1 MNTYPVG
8 CGERSEPQRRGIP
21 VAKHSAGGEPQRRA
35 LPIAKQPA
43 GGEPQRRGIPNT
55 KHFAGGEAQ
64 RSGFPA
70 TTSRESVA
78 VWARTTVPRPR
89 AFRSAATTMLRFA
102 LLTATFLLVTG
113 CTETRFESPLGD
125 NIESCDV
132 HWKGLW
138 LAPDSQTRER
148 GEGAF
153 LVDDECRFQMLDQT
167 EPGTPFKRI
176 HVPLNF
182 VHDGGNDYLVIADVQ
197 LKGLVTLPAPYA
209 ISPTPEKSFFFARYR
224 LRGERLE
231 VHDVDSERVAK
242 LILDAKL
249 EGTIAKS
256 ATELHVYVRGNRQ
269 QMLEIVRTLPIFADK
284 ATVFTRS
291 EQSVEAYEKSLLA
304 RQRKEKK

>member
-1 MNTYPVG
+1 MNTPPVG
-8 CGERSEPQRRGIP
+8 CGERSG
-21 VAKHSAGGEPQRRA
+21 PQRRA
-35 LPIAKQPA
+35 PVIAKHPA
-43 GGEPQRRGIPNT
+43 GGEPQRRGIPDT
-55 KHFAGGEAQ
+55 KHFASGEA
-64 RSGFPA
+64 RRPGFPA
-70 TTSRESVA
+70 TTNRESIA
-78 VWARTTVPRPR
+78 VPARTVAPRPR
-89 AFRSAATTMLRFA
+89 AFRNTAASLLRFA
-102 LLTATFLLVTG
+102 LLTATFLLVAG